1 MKTTK
6 KIFAAFIAV
15 MMIALMIPI
24 SASAATTYSASLTG
38 KAGYT
43 VSVYKVASLDVV
55 SGQYT
60 SSITAIQKELN
71 KVEGADNKNVLTAC
85 DAAAVSAPVTTK
97 TFSKSDVTLDFSTTE
112 PGVYYFKWTGTPAG
126 VDSKIIS
133 NSVISLPYYKEGKE
147 GKDSNWVN
155 SYTGTISAKV
165 DDSTPT
171 ISKKI
176 ENSDIDNSNTTAAI
190 GSDVTFTLTAD
201 TVGSSTEKAKMYKLT
216 DTMSAGLTYKEVKEV
231 KVDSSVVSTGDY
243 KVTQSG
249 QTVDIEFTSAYLNND
264 TSAFYK
270 AAKVY
275 VTYVATVNTD
285 ALISTANVLNA
296 NTNHVDLHYTNNMNV
311 TSDITGN
318 TVNVYTFTL
327 KVVKVDGNNTT
338 KTLPNATFKLTSK
351 NDAEF
356 VKTLTTGTDGS
367 ATFTGLKAGTYYV
380 EETVAPEG
388 YNINSKKFE
397 ITISTRGN
405 VTGDNVTGDNVT
417 TDIPATDNVTDYK
430 LVVSDFPLSVPQTG
444 GAGTVMFTVGG
455 IALIACAGVLFF
467 VVMRKKKTSK

>member
-15 MMIALMIPI
+15 MMIALMIPF

-60 SSITAIQKELN
+60 SSITAIQDELN
-71 KVEGADNKNVLTAC
+71 KVEGADNKNVLKAC
-85 DAAAVSAPVTTK
+85 DAAAVSTPVTTK
-97 TFSKSDVTLDFSTTE
+97 TFSASDVTLDFSTTE

-133 NSVISLPYYKEGKE
+133 NSVISLPYYKDG
-147 GKDSNWVN
+147 NWVN

-165 DDSTPT
+165 EDSTPT
-171 ISKKI
+171 VSKKI
-176 ENSDIDNSNTTAAI
+176 ENSDIDNSNITAAI

-231 KVDSSVVSTGDY
+231 KVGTTVVSTDDY
-243 KVTQSG
+243 KVTQTG
-249 QTVDIEFTSAYLNND
+249 QTVDIEFTSSYLSNGD
-264 TSAFYK
+264 SAFYK
-270 AAKVY
+270 ADKVY
-275 VTYVATVNTD
+275 VTYVATVNTA
-285 ALISTANVLNA
+285 ALISIAGELKP

-311 TSDITGN
+311 DSDITGN
-318 TVNVYTFTL
+318 TVNVYTLTL
-327 KVVKVDGNNTT
+327 NVGKVDGNT
-338 KTLPNATFKLTSK
+338 KAPLAGATFKLTS
-351 NDAEF
+351 DTDTTGT
-356 VKTLTTGTDGS
+356 TLTTGEDGS
-367 ATFTGLKAGTYYV
+367 VTFTGLKAGTYYV

-397 ITISTRGN
+397 ITISTQGI
-405 VTGDNVTGDNVT
+405 VTGDNVKDN
-417 TDIPATDNVTDYK
+417 K
-430 LVVSDFPLSVPQTG
+430 LIVSDFPLSVPQTG

>member
-15 MMIALMIPI
+15 MMIALMIPF

-43 VSVYKVASLDVV
+43 VSVYKVADLDTTT
-55 SGQYT
+55 GKYT
-60 SSITAIQKELN
+60 SSITAIQDELN
-71 KVEGADNKNVLTAC
+71 KVEGADNKNVLKAC
-85 DAAAVSAPVTTK
+85 DAAAVSTPVTTK
-97 TFSKSDVTLDFSTTE
+97 TFSASDVTLDFSTTE

-133 NSVISLPYYKEGKE
+133 NSVISLPYYKDG
-147 GKDSNWVN
+147 NWVN

-165 DDSTPT
+165 EDSTPT
-171 ISKKI
+171 VSKKI
-176 ENSDIDNSNTTAAI
+176 ENSDIDDSNTTAAI

-201 TVGSSTEKAKMYKLT
+201 TVGTSTEKAKKYKLT
-216 DTMSAGLTYKEVKEV
+216 DTMSEGLTYKEVKEV
-231 KVDSSVVSTGDY
+231 KVGTTVVSTDDY
-243 KVTQSG
+243 KVTQTG

-264 TSAFYK
+264 TSAFYT
-270 AAKVY
+270 ADKVY
-275 VTYVATVNTD
+275 VTYVATVNTS
-285 ALISTANVLNA
+285 ALISIAGELKP
-296 NTNHVDLHYTNNMNV
+296 NTNHVDLHYTNNMDV
-311 TSDITGN
+311 DSDITGN
-318 TVNVYTFTL
+318 TVNVYTLTL
-327 KVVKVDGNNTT
+327 NVGKVDGNNTT

-356 VKTLTTGTDGS
+356 VKALTTGEDGTV
-367 ATFTGLKAGTYYV
+367 TFTGLKAGTYYV

-397 ITISTRGN
+397 ITISTQGI
-405 VTGDNVTGDNVT
+405 VTGDNVKDN
-417 TDIPATDNVTDYK
+417 K
-430 LVVSDFPLSVPQTG
+430 LVVTDFPLSVPQTG

>member
-15 MMIALMIPI
+15 MMIALMIPF

-60 SSITAIQKELN
+60 SSITAIQDELN
-71 KVEGADNKNVLTAC
+71 KVEGADNKNVLKAC
-85 DAAAVSAPVTTK
+85 DAAAVSTPVTTK
-97 TFSKSDVTLDFSTTE
+97 TFSASDVTLDFSTTE

-133 NSVISLPYYKEGKE
+133 NSVISLPYYKDG
-147 GKDSNWVN
+147 NWVN

-165 DDSTPT
+165 EDSTPT
-171 ISKKI
+171 VSKKI
-176 ENSDIDNSNTTAAI
+176 ENSDIDYSNTTAAI

-201 TVGSSTEKAKMYKLT
+201 KVGSSTEKAKMYKLT

-231 KVDSSVVSTGDY
+231 KVGTTVVSTDDY
-243 KVTQSG
+243 KVTQNG
-249 QTVDIEFTSAYLNND
+249 QTVDIEFTSSYLSNGD
-264 TSAFYK
+264 SAFYK
-270 AAKVY
+270 ADKVY
-275 VTYVATVNTD
+275 VTYVATVNTA
-285 ALISTANVLNA
+285 ALISAGELKP

-327 KVVKVDGNNTT
+327 NVGKVDGNT
-338 KTLPNATFKLTSK
+338 KAPLAGATFKLTS
-351 NDAEF
+351 DTDTTGT
-356 VKTLTTGTDGS
+356 TLTTGEDGS
-367 ATFTGLKAGTYYV
+367 VTFTGLKAGTYYV

-397 ITISTRGN
+397 ITISTQGI
-405 VTGDNVTGDNVT
+405 VTGDNVKDN
-417 TDIPATDNVTDYK
+417 K

>member
-15 MMIALMIPI
+15 MMIALMIPF

-43 VSVYKVASLDVV
+43 VSVYKVASLDVA

-60 SSITAIQKELN
+60 SSITAIQDELN
-71 KVEGADNKNVLTAC
+71 KVEGADNKNVLKAC
-85 DAAAVSAPVTTK
+85 DEAAVSTPVTTK
-97 TFSKSDVTLDFSTTE
+97 TFSASDVTLDYSTTE

-133 NSVISLPYYKEGKE
+133 NSVISLPYYKEG
-147 GKDSNWVN
+147 NWVN

-165 DDSTPT
+165 EDSTPT
-171 ISKKI
+171 VSKKI
-176 ENSDIDNSNTTAAI
+176 ENSDIDYSNTTAAI

-231 KVDSSVVSTGDY
+231 KVDASVVSTDDY
-243 KVTQSG
+243 KVTQTG

-264 TSAFYK
+264 TSAFYT
-270 AAKVY
+270 ADKVS
-275 VTYVATVNTD
+275 VTYVATVNTS
-285 ALISTANVLNA
+285 ALISIAGELKP
-296 NTNHVDLHYTNNMNV
+296 NTNHVDLHYTNNMDV
-311 TSDITGN
+311 DSDITGN

-327 KVVKVDGNNTT
+327 NVGKVDGNT
-338 KTLPNATFKLTSK
+338 KAPLAGATFKLTS
-351 NDAEF
+351 DTDTTGT
-356 VKTLTTGTDGS
+356 TLTTGEDGS
-367 ATFTGLKAGTYYV
+367 VTFTGLKAGKYYV

-397 ITISTRGN
+397 ITISTQGI
-405 VTGDNVTGDNVT
+405 VTGDNVTDN
-417 TDIPATDNVTDYK
+417 K

-444 GAGTVMFTVGG
+444 GAGTVMFTIGG

>member
-15 MMIALMIPI
+15 MMIALMIPF

-60 SSITAIQKELN
+60 SSITAIQDELN
-71 KVEGADNKNVLTAC
+71 KVEGADNKNVLKAC
-85 DAAAVSAPVTTK
+85 DEAAVSTPVTTK
-97 TFSKSDVTLDFSTTE
+97 TFSASDVTLDYSTTE

-176 ENSDIDNSNTTAAI
+176 ENSDIDDSNTTAAI

-201 TVGSSTEKAKMYKLT
+201 KVGSSTEKAKMYKLT

-231 KVDSSVVSTGDY
+231 KVGTTVVSTDDY
-243 KVTQSG
+243 KVTQTG
-249 QTVDIEFTSAYLNND
+249 QTVDIEFTSSYLSNGD
-264 TSAFYK
+264 SAFYK
-270 AAKVY
+270 ADKVY
-275 VTYVATVNTD
+275 VTYVATVNTA
-285 ALISTANVLNA
+285 ALISIAGELKP
-296 NTNHVDLHYTNNMNV
+296 NTNHVDLHYTNNMDV

-327 KVVKVDGNNTT
+327 NVGKVDGNT
-338 KTLPNATFKLTSK
+338 KAPLPGATFKLTS
-351 NDAEF
+351 DTDTTGT
-356 VKTLTTGTDGS
+356 TLTTGEDGS
-367 ATFTGLKAGTYYV
+367 VTFTGLKAGTYYV
-380 EETVAPEG
+380 EETVAPAG

-397 ITISTRGN
+397 ITISTQGI
-405 VTGDNVTGDNVT
+405 VTGDNVKDN
-417 TDIPATDNVTDYK
+417 K
-430 LVVSDFPLSVPQTG
+430 LVVTDFPLSVPQTG

>member
-15 MMIALMIPI
+15 MMIALMIPF

-43 VSVYKVASLDVV
+43 VSVYKVASLDVK

-60 SSITAIQKELN
+60 SSISAIQNELN
-71 KVEGADNKNVLTAC
+71 KVEGADNKNVLAAC
-85 DAAAVSAPVTTK
+85 DAAAVSTPVTTK
-97 TFSKSDVTLDFSTTE
+97 TFSESDVTLDYSTTE

-133 NSVISLPYYKEGKE
+133 NSVISLPYYKDG
-147 GKDSNWVN
+147 NWVN

-165 DDSTPT
+165 EDSTPT
-171 ISKKI
+171 VSKKI
-176 ENSDIDNSNTTAAI
+176 ENSDIDDSNTTAAI

-216 DTMSAGLTYKEVKEV
+216 DTMSAGLTYKEVKGV
-231 KVDSSVVSTGDY
+231 KVGTTVVSTDDY
-243 KVTQSG
+243 KVTQTG
-249 QTVDIEFTSAYLNND
+249 QTVDIEFTSSYLNND
-264 TSAFYK
+264 TSAFYT
-270 AAKVY
+270 ADKVS
-275 VTYVATVNTD
+275 VTYVATVNTA
-285 ALISTANVLNA
+285 ALISIAGELKP
-296 NTNHVDLHYTNNMNV
+296 NTNHVDLHYTNNMDV
-311 TSDITGN
+311 DSDITGN
-318 TVNVYTFTL
+318 TVNVYTLTL
-327 KVVKVDGNNTT
+327 NVGKVDGNNTT
-338 KTLPNATFKLTSK
+338 KTLPNATFKLTS
-351 NDAEF
+351 DTDTTGT
-356 VKTLTTGTDGS
+356 TLTTGEDGS
-367 ATFTGLKAGTYYV
+367 VTFTGLKAGTYYV

-397 ITISTRGN
+397 ITISTQGI
-405 VTGDNVTGDNVT
+405 VTGDNVTDN
-417 TDIPATDNVTDYK
+417 K
-430 LVVSDFPLSVPQTG
+430 LVVTDFPLSVPQTG

>member
-15 MMIALMIPI
+15 MMIALMIPF

-71 KVEGADNKNVLTAC
+71 KVEGADNKNVLKAC

-97 TFSKSDVTLDFSTTE
+97 TFSASDVTLDFSTTE

-147 GKDSNWVN
+147 SKDSNWVN

-171 ISKKI
+171 VNKKI
-176 ENSDIDNSNTTAAI
+176 ENSDIDDSNTTAAI

-201 TVGSSTEKAKMYKLT
+201 KVGSSTEKAKMYKLT

-231 KVDSSVVSTGDY
+231 KVGTTVVSAADY
-243 KVTQSG
+243 TVTQNG
-249 QTVDIEFTSAYLNND
+249 QTVDIEFASSYLSNGD
-264 TSAFYK
+264 SAFYK
-270 AAKVY
+270 ADKVY
-275 VTYVATVNTD
+275 VTYVATVNTA
-285 ALISTANVLNA
+285 ALISIAGELKP

-311 TSDITGN
+311 TSNITGN

-327 KVVKVDGNNTT
+327 NVGKVDGNT
-338 KTLPNATFKLTSK
+338 KAPLAGATFKLTS
-351 NDAEF
+351 DTDTTGT
-356 VKTLTTGTDGS
+356 TLTTGEDGS
-367 ATFTGLKAGTYYV
+367 VTFTGLKAGTYYV
-380 EETVAPEG
+380 EETVAPQG

-397 ITISTRGN
+397 ITISTQGI
-405 VTGDNVTGDNVT
+405 VTGDNVKDN
-417 TDIPATDNVTDYK
+417 K

>member
-15 MMIALMIPI
+15 MMIALMIPF
-24 SASAATTYSASLTG
+24 SASAASEYSANLTG

-43 VSVYKVASLDVV
+43 VSVYKVADLDTTT
-55 SGQYT
+55 GKYT
-60 SSITAIQKELN
+60 SSITAIQDELN
-71 KVEGADNKNVLTAC
+71 KVEGADNKNVLKAC
-85 DAAAVSAPVTTK
+85 DAAAVSTPVTTK
-97 TFSKSDVTLDFSTTE
+97 TFSASDVTLDFSTTE

-133 NSVISLPYYKEGKE
+133 NSVISLPYYKDG
-147 GKDSNWVN
+147 NWVN

-165 DDSTPT
+165 EDSTPT
-171 ISKKI
+171 VSKKI
-176 ENSDIDNSNTTAAI
+176 ENYDIDDSNTTAAI

-201 TVGSSTEKAKMYKLT
+201 TVGSSTEKAKKYKLT

-231 KVDSSVVSTGDY
+231 KVGTTVVSAADY
-243 KVTQSG
+243 TVTQNG
-249 QTVDIEFTSAYLNND
+249 QTVDIEFASSYLSNGD
-264 TSAFYK
+264 SAFYK
-270 AAKVY
+270 ADKVY
-275 VTYVATVNTD
+275 VTYVATVNTA
-285 ALISTANVLNA
+285 ALISIAGELKP
-296 NTNHVDLHYTNNMNV
+296 NTNHVDLHYTNNMDV
-311 TSDITGN
+311 DSDITGN

-327 KVVKVDGNNTT
+327 NVGKVDGNT
-338 KTLPNATFKLTSK
+338 KAPLPGATFKLTSK

-367 ATFTGLKAGTYYV
+367 VTFTGLKAGTYYV

-397 ITISTRGN
+397 ITISTQGI
-405 VTGDNVTGDNVT
+405 VTGDNVKDN
-417 TDIPATDNVTDYK
+417 K
-430 LVVSDFPLSVPQTG
+430 LVVTDFPLSVPQTG

>member
-15 MMIALMIPI
+15 MMIALMIPF

-43 VSVYKVASLDVV
+43 VSVYKVASLDVE

-60 SSITAIQKELN
+60 SSITAIQDELN
-71 KVEGADNKNVLTAC
+71 KVEGADNKNVLKAC
-85 DAAAVSAPVTTK
+85 DAAAVSTPVTTK
-97 TFSKSDVTLDFSTTE
+97 TFSASDVTLDFSTTE

-133 NSVISLPYYKEGKE
+133 NSVISLPYYNDG
-147 GKDSNWVN
+147 NWVN
-155 SYTGTISAKV
+155 SYTGTINAKV

-171 ISKKI
+171 VSKKI
-176 ENSDIDNSNTTAAI
+176 ENSDIDDSNTTAAI

-231 KVDSSVVSTGDY
+231 KVDASVVSTDDY
-243 KVTQSG
+243 KVTQNG

-296 NTNHVDLHYTNNMNV
+296 NTNHVDLHYTNNMDV
-311 TSDITGN
+311 DSDITGN
-318 TVNVYTFTL
+318 TVNFYTFTL

-367 ATFTGLKAGTYYV
+367 VTFTGLKAGTYYV

>member
-15 MMIALMIPI
+15 MMIALMIPF

-55 SGQYT
+55 SGQYR
-60 SSITAIQKELN
+60 SSITAIQDELN
-71 KVEGADNKNVLTAC
+71 KVEGADNKNVLAAC
-85 DAAAVSAPVTTK
+85 DAAAVSTPVTTK
-97 TFSKSDVTLDFSTTE
+97 TFSASDVTLDFSTTE

-126 VDSKIIS
+126 VDSNIIS
-133 NSVISLPYYKEGKE
+133 NSVISLPYYKDG
-147 GKDSNWVN
+147 NWVN

-165 DDSTPT
+165 EDSTPT

-176 ENSDIDNSNTTAAI
+176 ENSDIDDSNTTAAI

-201 TVGSSTEKAKMYKLT
+201 TVGSSTEKAKKYKLT

-231 KVDSSVVSTGDY
+231 KVGTTVVSAADY
-243 KVTQSG
+243 TVTQNG
-249 QTVDIEFTSAYLNND
+249 QTVDIEFASSYLSNGD
-264 TSAFYK
+264 SAFYK
-270 AAKVY
+270 ADKVY
-275 VTYVATVNTD
+275 VTYVATVNTA
-285 ALISTANVLNA
+285 ALISIAGELKP
-296 NTNHVDLHYTNNMNV
+296 NTNHVDLHYTNNMDV
-311 TSDITGN
+311 DSDITGN

-327 KVVKVDGNNTT
+327 NVGKVDGNT
-338 KTLPNATFKLTSK
+338 KAPLSGATFKLTSK
-351 NDAEF
+351 NDAGF
-356 VKTLTTGTDGS
+356 VKALTTGEDGS
-367 ATFTGLKAGTYYV
+367 VTFTGLKAGTYYV
-380 EETVAPEG
+380 EETVAPAG

-397 ITISTRGN
+397 ITISTQGI
-405 VTGDNVTGDNVT
+405 VTGDNVTDN
-417 TDIPATDNVTDYK
+417 K
-430 LVVSDFPLSVPQTG
+430 LVVTDFPLSVPQTG

>member
-15 MMIALMIPI
+15 MMIALMIPF

-43 VSVYKVASLDVV
+43 VSVYKVARLDVV

-60 SSITAIQKELN
+60 SSITAIQDELN
-71 KVEGADNKNVLTAC
+71 KVEGADNKNVLKAC
-85 DAAAVSAPVTTK
+85 DAAAVSTPVTTK
-97 TFSKSDVTLDFSTTE
+97 TFSASDVTLDFSTTE

-165 DDSTPT
+165 EDSTPT
-171 ISKKI
+171 VSKKI
-176 ENSDIDNSNTTAAI
+176 ENSDIDDSNTTAAI

-201 TVGSSTEKAKMYKLT
+201 KVGSSTEKAKMYKLT

-231 KVDSSVVSTGDY
+231 KVGTTVVSTDDY
-243 KVTQSG
+243 KVTQTG
-249 QTVDIEFTSAYLNND
+249 QTVDIEFTSSYLSNGD
-264 TSAFYK
+264 SAFYK
-270 AAKVY
+270 ADKVY
-275 VTYVATVNTD
+275 VTYVATVNTA
-285 ALISTANVLNA
+285 ALISIAGELKP
-296 NTNHVDLHYTNNMNV
+296 NTNHVDLHYTNNMDV
-311 TSDITGN
+311 DSDITGN
-318 TVNVYTFTL
+318 TVNVYTLTL
-327 KVVKVDGNNTT
+327 NVGKVDGNNTT
-338 KTLPNATFKLTSK
+338 KTLPNATFKLTS
-351 NDAEF
+351 DTDTTGT
-356 VKTLTTGTDGS
+356 TLTTGEDGS
-367 ATFTGLKAGTYYV
+367 VTFTGLKAGTYYV

-397 ITISTRGN
+397 ITISTQGN
-405 VTGDNVTGDNVT
+405 VTGDNVKDN
-417 TDIPATDNVTDYK
+417 K

-444 GAGTVMFTVGG
+444 GAGTVMFTIGG

>member
-15 MMIALMIPI
+15 MMIALMIPF
-24 SASAATTYSASLTG
+24 SASAASEYSANLTG

-43 VSVYKVASLDVV
+43 VSVYKVADLDTTT
-55 SGQYT
+55 GKYT
-60 SSITAIQKELN
+60 SSITAIQDELN
-71 KVEGADNKNVLTAC
+71 KVEGADNKNVLKAC
-85 DAAAVSAPVTTK
+85 DAAAVSTPVTTK
-97 TFSKSDVTLDFSTTE
+97 TFSASDVTLDFSTTE

-171 ISKKI
+171 VSKKI
-176 ENSDIDNSNTTAAI
+176 ENSDIDYSNTTAAI

-201 TVGSSTEKAKMYKLT
+201 KVGSSTEKAKMYKLT

-231 KVDSSVVSTGDY
+231 KVGTTVVSAADY
-243 KVTQSG
+243 KVTQNG
-249 QTVDIEFTSAYLNND
+249 QTVDIEFASSYLSNGD
-264 TSAFYK
+264 SAFYK
-270 AAKVY
+270 ADKVY
-275 VTYVATVNTD
+275 VTYVATVNTA
-285 ALISTANVLNA
+285 ALISTANELNA

-327 KVVKVDGNNTT
+327 NVGKVDGNT
-338 KTLPNATFKLTSK
+338 KAPLAGATFKLTS
-351 NDAEF
+351 DTDTTGT
-356 VKTLTTGTDGS
+356 TLTTGEDGS
-367 ATFTGLKAGTYYV
+367 VTFTGLKAGKYYV

-397 ITISTRGN
+397 ITISTQGI

-417 TDIPATDNVTDYK
+417 TDIPATDNVKDNK
-430 LVVSDFPLSVPQTG
+430 LVVTDFPLSVPQTG

>member
-15 MMIALMIPI
+15 MMIALMIPF

-60 SSITAIQKELN
+60 SSITAIQDELN
-71 KVEGADNKNVLTAC
+71 KVEGADNKNVLKAC
-85 DAAAVSAPVTTK
+85 DAAAVSTPVTTK
-97 TFSKSDVTLDFSTTE
+97 TFSASDVKLDFSTTE

-126 VDSKIIS
+126 VDSNIIS

-176 ENSDIDNSNTTAAI
+176 ENSDIDDSNTTAAI

-201 TVGSSTEKAKMYKLT
+201 KVGSSTEKAKMYKLT

-231 KVDSSVVSTGDY
+231 KVGTTVVSAADY
-243 KVTQSG
+243 KVTQTG
-249 QTVDIEFTSAYLNND
+249 QTVDIEFTSAYLSNGD
-264 TSAFYK
+264 SAFYK
-270 AAKVY
+270 ADKVY
-275 VTYVATVNTD
+275 VTYVATVNTA
-285 ALISTANVLNA
+285 ALISIAGELKP

-311 TSDITGN
+311 TSNITGN

-327 KVVKVDGNNTT
+327 NVGKVDGNT
-338 KTLPNATFKLTSK
+338 KAPLAGATFKLTS
-351 NDAEF
+351 DTDTTGT
-356 VKTLTTGTDGS
+356 TLTTGEDGS
-367 ATFTGLKAGTYYV
+367 VTFTGLKAGTYYV
-380 EETVAPEG
+380 EETVAPQG

-397 ITISTRGN
+397 ITISTQGI
-405 VTGDNVTGDNVT
+405 VTGDNVKDN
-417 TDIPATDNVTDYK
+417 K
-430 LVVSDFPLSVPQTG
+430 LVVTDFPLSVPQTG

>member
-15 MMIALMIPI
+15 MMIALMIPF

-43 VSVYKVASLDVV
+43 VSVYKVARLDVV

-60 SSITAIQKELN
+60 SSITAIQDELN
-71 KVEGADNKNVLTAC
+71 KVEGADNKNVLKAC
-85 DAAAVSAPVTTK
+85 DAAAVSTPVTTK
-97 TFSKSDVTLDFSTTE
+97 TFSASDVTLDFSTTE

-133 NSVISLPYYKEGKE
+133 NTVISLPYYKEGKEGKE

-155 SYTGTISAKV
+155 SYTETISAKV
-165 DDSTPT
+165 EDSTPT
-171 ISKKI
+171 VSKKI
-176 ENSDIDNSNTTAAI
+176 ENSDIDYSNTTAAI

-201 TVGSSTEKAKMYKLT
+201 KVGSSTEKAKMYKLT

-231 KVDSSVVSTGDY
+231 KVGTTVVSAADY
-243 KVTQSG
+243 TVTQNG
-249 QTVDIEFTSAYLNND
+249 QTVDIEFTSSYLSNGD
-264 TSAFYK
+264 SAFYK
-270 AAKVY
+270 ADKVY
-275 VTYVATVNTD
+275 VTYVATVNTA
-285 ALISTANVLNA
+285 ALISIAGELKP

-311 TSDITGN
+311 DSDITGN

-327 KVVKVDGNNTT
+327 NVGKVDGNT
-338 KTLPNATFKLTSK
+338 KAPLAGATFKLTS
-351 NDAEF
+351 DTDTTGT
-356 VKTLTTGTDGS
+356 TLTTGEDGS
-367 ATFTGLKAGTYYV
+367 VTFTGLKAGSYYV

-397 ITISTRGN
+397 ITISTQGN
-405 VTGDNVTGDNVT
+405 VTGDNVKDN
-417 TDIPATDNVTDYK
+417 K

-444 GAGTVMFTVGG
+444 GAGTVMFTIGG

>member
-15 MMIALMIPI
+15 MMIALMIPF

-43 VSVYKVASLDVV
+43 VSVYKVARLDVV

-60 SSITAIQKELN
+60 SSITAIQDELN
-71 KVEGADNKNVLTAC
+71 KVEGADNKNVLKAC
-85 DAAAVSAPVTTK
+85 DAAAVSTPVTTK
-97 TFSKSDVTLDFSTTE
+97 TFSASDVTLDFSTTE

-165 DDSTPT
+165 EDSTPT
-171 ISKKI
+171 VSKKI
-176 ENSDIDNSNTTAAI
+176 ENSDIDDSNTTAAI

-231 KVDSSVVSTGDY
+231 KVGTTVVSTDDY
-243 KVTQSG
+243 KVTQTG
-249 QTVDIEFTSAYLNND
+249 QTVDIEFASSYLSNSD
-264 TSAFYK
+264 SAFYT
-270 AAKVY
+270 ADKVS
-275 VTYVATVNTD
+275 VTYVATVNTA
-285 ALISTANVLNA
+285 ALISIAGELKP
-296 NTNHVDLHYTNNMNV
+296 NTNHVDLHYTNNMDV
-311 TSDITGN
+311 DSDITGN
-318 TVNVYTFTL
+318 TVNVYTLTL
-327 KVVKVDGNNTT
+327 NVGKVDGNNTT
-338 KTLPNATFKLTSK
+338 KTLPNATFKLTS
-351 NDAEF
+351 DTDTTGT
-356 VKTLTTGTDGS
+356 TLTTGEDGS
-367 ATFTGLKAGTYYV
+367 VTFTGLKAGKYYV

-397 ITISTRGN
+397 ITISTQGI
-405 VTGDNVTGDNVT
+405 VTGDNVTDN
-417 TDIPATDNVTDYK
+417 K
-430 LVVSDFPLSVPQTG
+430 LVVTDFPLSVPQTG
-444 GAGTVMFTVGG
+444 GAGTVMFTIGG

>member
-15 MMIALMIPI
+15 MMIALMIPF

-60 SSITAIQKELN
+60 SSITAIQDELN
-71 KVEGADNKNVLTAC
+71 KVEGADNKNVLKAC
-85 DAAAVSAPVTTK
+85 DAAAVSTPVTTK
-97 TFSKSDVTLDFSTTE
+97 TFSASDVTLDFSTTE

-133 NSVISLPYYKEGKE
+133 NSVISLPYYKEG
-147 GKDSNWVN
+147 NWVN

-165 DDSTPT
+165 EDSTPT
-171 ISKKI
+171 VSKKI
-176 ENSDIDNSNTTAAI
+176 ENSDIDDSNTTAAI

-201 TVGSSTEKAKMYKLT
+201 TVGTSTEKAKKYKLT
-216 DTMSAGLTYKEVKEV
+216 DTMSEGLTYKEVKEV
-231 KVDSSVVSTGDY
+231 KVGTTVVSAADY
-243 KVTQSG
+243 KVTQTG
-249 QTVDIEFTSAYLNND
+249 QTVDIEFTSSYLSNGD
-264 TSAFYK
+264 SAFYK
-270 AAKVY
+270 ADKVY
-275 VTYVATVNTD
+275 VTYVATVNTA
-285 ALISTANVLNA
+285 ALISIAGELKP

-311 TSDITGN
+311 DSDITGN

-327 KVVKVDGNNTT
+327 NVGKVDGNNTT

-367 ATFTGLKAGTYYV
+367 VTFTGLKAGTYYV

-397 ITISTRGN
+397 ITISTQGI
-405 VTGDNVTGDNVT
+405 VTGDNVKDN
-417 TDIPATDNVTDYK
+417 K
-430 LVVSDFPLSVPQTG
+430 LVVTDFPLSVPQTG

>member
-15 MMIALMIPI
+15 MMIALMIPF
-24 SASAATTYSASLTG
+24 SASATTTYSASLTG

-60 SSITAIQKELN
+60 SSITAIQDELN
-71 KVEGADNKNVLTAC
+71 KVEGADNKNVLKAC
-85 DAAAVSAPVTTK
+85 DAAAVSTPVTTK
-97 TFSKSDVTLDFSTTE
+97 TFSASDVTLDFSTTE

-133 NSVISLPYYKEGKE
+133 NSVISLPYYKDG
-147 GKDSNWVN
+147 NWVN

-165 DDSTPT
+165 EDSTPT
-171 ISKKI
+171 VSKKI
-176 ENSDIDNSNTTAAI
+176 ENYDIDDSNTTAAI

-201 TVGSSTEKAKMYKLT
+201 TVGSSTEKAKKYKLT

-231 KVDSSVVSTGDY
+231 KVGTTVVSAADY
-243 KVTQSG
+243 TVTQNG
-249 QTVDIEFTSAYLNND
+249 QTVDIEFASSYLSNGD
-264 TSAFYK
+264 SAFYK
-270 AAKVY
+270 ADKVY
-275 VTYVATVNTD
+275 VTYVATVNTS
-285 ALISTANVLNA
+285 ALISIAGELKP
-296 NTNHVDLHYTNNMNV
+296 NTNHVDLHYTNNMDV
-311 TSDITGN
+311 DSDITGN

-327 KVVKVDGNNTT
+327 NVGKVDGNT
-338 KTLPNATFKLTSK
+338 KAPLPNATFKLTSK

-367 ATFTGLKAGTYYV
+367 VTFTGLKAGTYYV
-380 EETVAPEG
+380 EETVAPAG

-397 ITISTRGN
+397 ITISTQGI
-405 VTGDNVTGDNVT
+405 VTGDNVKDN
-417 TDIPATDNVTDYK
+417 K

-444 GAGTVMFTVGG
+444 GAGTVMFTIGG
-455 IALIACAGVLFF
+455 IALIACAGILFF

>member
-15 MMIALMIPI
+15 MMIALMIPF

-43 VSVYKVASLDVV
+43 VSVYKVARLDVV

-60 SSITAIQKELN
+60 SSITAIQDELN
-71 KVEGADNKNVLTAC
+71 KVEGADNKNVLKAC
-85 DAAAVSAPVTTK
+85 DAAAVSTPVTTK
-97 TFSKSDVTLDFSTTE
+97 TFSASDVTLDFSTTE

-165 DDSTPT
+165 EDSTPT
-171 ISKKI
+171 VSKKI
-176 ENSDIDNSNTTAAI
+176 ENSDIDDSNTTAAI

-201 TVGSSTEKAKMYKLT
+201 KVGSSTEKAKMYKLT

-231 KVDSSVVSTGDY
+231 KVGTTVVSAADY
-243 KVTQSG
+243 TVTQNG
-249 QTVDIEFTSAYLNND
+249 QTVDIEFASSYLSNGD
-264 TSAFYK
+264 SAFYK
-270 AAKVY
+270 ADKVY
-275 VTYVATVNTD
+275 VTYVATVNTA
-285 ALISTANVLNA
+285 ALISIAGELKP

-311 TSDITGN
+311 DSDITGN
-318 TVNVYTFTL
+318 TVNVYTFKL
-327 KVVKVDGNNTT
+327 NVGKVDGNNTT
-338 KTLPNATFKLTSK
+338 KTLPNATFKLTS
-351 NDAEF
+351 DTDTTGT
-356 VKTLTTGTDGS
+356 TLTTGEDGS
-367 ATFTGLKAGTYYV
+367 VTFTGLKAGTYYV

-397 ITISTRGN
+397 ITISTQGI
-405 VTGDNVTGDNVT
+405 VTGDNVTDN
-417 TDIPATDNVTDYK
+417 K

-444 GAGTVMFTVGG
+444 GAGTVMFTIGG

>member
-15 MMIALMIPI
+15 MMIALMIPF

-43 VSVYKVASLDVV
+43 VSVYKVARLDVV

-60 SSITAIQKELN
+60 SSITAIQDELN
-71 KVEGADNKNVLTAC
+71 KVEGADNKNVLKAC
-85 DAAAVSAPVTTK
+85 DAAAVSTPVTTK
-97 TFSKSDVTLDFSTTE
+97 TFSASDVTLDFSTTE

-165 DDSTPT
+165 EDSTPT
-171 ISKKI
+171 VSKKI
-176 ENSDIDNSNTTAAI
+176 ENSDIDDSNTTAAI

-201 TVGSSTEKAKMYKLT
+201 KVGSSTEKAKMYKLT

-231 KVDSSVVSTGDY
+231 KVGTTVVSTDDY
-243 KVTQSG
+243 KVTQTG
-249 QTVDIEFTSAYLNND
+249 QTVDIEFTSSYLSNGD
-264 TSAFYK
+264 SAFYK
-270 AAKVY
+270 ADKVY
-275 VTYVATVNTD
+275 VTYVATVNEN
-285 ALISTANVLNA
+285 ALISIAGELKP

-311 TSDITGN
+311 DSDITGN
-318 TVNVYTFTL
+318 TVNVYTLTL
-327 KVVKVDGNNTT
+327 NVGKVDGNNTT
-338 KTLPNATFKLTSK
+338 KTLPNATFKLTS
-351 NDAEF
+351 DTDTTGT
-356 VKTLTTGTDGS
+356 TLTTGEDGS
-367 ATFTGLKAGTYYV
+367 VTFTGLKAGTYYV

-397 ITISTRGN
+397 ITISTQGI
-405 VTGDNVTGDNVT
+405 VTGDNVTDN
-417 TDIPATDNVTDYK
+417 K

>member
-15 MMIALMIPI
+15 MMIALMIPF

-60 SSITAIQKELN
+60 SSIADIQKELN
-71 KVEGADNKNVLTAC
+71 KVEGADNKNVLKAC

-97 TFSKSDVTLDFSTTE
+97 TFSASDVTLDFSTTE

-155 SYTGTISAKV
+155 SYTDTISGKV
-165 DDSTPT
+165 KDSTPT
-171 ISKKI
+171 VSKKI
-176 ENSDIDNSNTTAAI
+176 ENSDIDYSNTTAAI

-201 TVGSSTEKAKMYKLT
+201 KVGSSTEKAKMYKLT

-231 KVDSSVVSTGDY
+231 KVGTTVVSAADY
-243 KVTQSG
+243 KVTQNG
-249 QTVDIEFTSAYLNND
+249 QTVDIEFASSYLSNGD
-264 TSAFYK
+264 SAFYK
-270 AAKVY
+270 ADKVY
-275 VTYVATVNTD
+275 VTYVATVNTA
-285 ALISTANVLNA
+285 ALISIAGELKP
-296 NTNHVDLHYTNNMNV
+296 NTNHVDLHYTNNMDV
-311 TSDITGN
+311 DSDITGN

-327 KVVKVDGNNTT
+327 NVGKVDGNT
-338 KTLPNATFKLTSK
+338 KAPLPNATFKLTSK
-351 NDAEF
+351 TDAEF

-367 ATFTGLKAGTYYV
+367 VTFTGLKAGTYYV

-397 ITISTRGN
+397 ITISTQGI
-405 VTGDNVTGDNVT
+405 VTGDNVKDN
-417 TDIPATDNVTDYK
+417 K
-430 LVVSDFPLSVPQTG
+430 LVVTDFPLSVPQTG

>member
-15 MMIALMIPI
+15 MMIALMIPF
-24 SASAATTYSASLTG
+24 SASAASEYYSANLTG

-43 VSVYKVASLDVV
+43 VSVYKVADLDTTT
-55 SGQYT
+55 GKYT
-60 SSITAIQKELN
+60 SSITAIQDELN
-71 KVEGADNKNVLTAC
+71 KVEGADNKNVLKAC

-97 TFSKSDVTLDFSTTE
+97 TFSASDVTLDFSTTE

-126 VDSKIIS
+126 VDSNIIS

-176 ENSDIDNSNTTAAI
+176 ENSDIDDSNTTAAI

-201 TVGSSTEKAKMYKLT
+201 KVGSSTEKAKMYKLT

-231 KVDSSVVSTGDY
+231 KVGTTVVSAADY
-243 KVTQSG
+243 KVTQTG
-249 QTVDIEFTSAYLNND
+249 QTVDIEFASSYLSNGD
-264 TSAFYK
+264 SAFYK
-270 AAKVY
+270 ADKVY
-275 VTYVATVNTD
+275 VTYVATVNTA
-285 ALISTANVLNA
+285 ALISIAGELKP

-327 KVVKVDGNNTT
+327 NVGKVDGNT
-338 KTLPNATFKLTSK
+338 KAPLPNATFKLTSK
-351 NDAEF
+351 NDAGF
-356 VKTLTTGTDGS
+356 VKALTTGEDGTV
-367 ATFTGLKAGTYYV
+367 TFTGLKAGTYYV
-380 EETVAPEG
+380 EETVAPAG

-397 ITISTRGN
+397 ITISTQGI
-405 VTGDNVTGDNVT
+405 VTGDNVKDN
-417 TDIPATDNVTDYK
+417 K

>member
-60 SSITAIQKELN
+60 SSIADIQKELN
-71 KVEGADNKNVLTAC
+71 KVEGADNKNVLKAC
-85 DAAAVSAPVTTK
+85 DAAAVSTPVTTK
-97 TFSKSDVTLDFSTTE
+97 TFSASDVKLDFSTTE

-126 VDSKIIS
+126 VDSNIIS

-171 ISKKI
+171 VSKKI
-176 ENSDIDNSNTTAAI
+176 ENSDIDYSNTTAAI

-201 TVGSSTEKAKMYKLT
+201 KVGSSTEKAKMYKLT

-231 KVDSSVVSTGDY
+231 KVGTTVVSAADY
-243 KVTQSG
+243 KVTQNG
-249 QTVDIEFTSAYLNND
+249 QTVDIEFASSYLSNGD
-264 TSAFYK
+264 SAFYK
-270 AAKVY
+270 ADKVY
-275 VTYVATVNTD
+275 VTYVATVNTA
-285 ALISTANVLNA
+285 ALISIAGELKP

-327 KVVKVDGNNTT
+327 NVGKVDGNT
-338 KTLPNATFKLTSK
+338 KAPLAGATFKLTS
-351 NDAEF
+351 DTDTTGT
-356 VKTLTTGTDGS
+356 TLTTGEDGS
-367 ATFTGLKAGTYYV
+367 VTFTGLKAGKYYV

-397 ITISTRGN
+397 ITISTQGI
-405 VTGDNVTGDNVT
+405 VTGDNVTDN
-417 TDIPATDNVTDYK
+417 K

-444 GAGTVMFTVGG
+444 GAGTVMFTIGG

>member
-15 MMIALMIPI
+15 MMIALMIPF

-60 SSITAIQKELN
+60 SSITAIQDELN
-71 KVEGADNKNVLTAC
+71 KVEGADNKNVLKAC
-85 DAAAVSAPVTTK
+85 DAAAVSTPVTTK
-97 TFSKSDVTLDFSTTE
+97 TFSASDVTLDYSTTE

-133 NSVISLPYYKEGKE
+133 NSVISLPYYKEG
-147 GKDSNWVN
+147 NWVN

-165 DDSTPT
+165 EDSTPT
-171 ISKKI
+171 VSKKI
-176 ENSDIDNSNTTAAI
+176 ENSDIDYSNTTAAI

-216 DTMSAGLTYKEVKEV
+216 DTMSEGLTYKEVKEV
-231 KVDSSVVSTGDY
+231 KVGTTVVSTDDY
-243 KVTQSG
+243 KVTQTG
-249 QTVDIEFTSAYLNND
+249 QTVDIEFTSSYLSNGD
-264 TSAFYK
+264 SAFYK
-270 AAKVY
+270 ADKVY
-275 VTYVATVNTD
+275 VTYVATVNTA
-285 ALISTANVLNA
+285 ALISIAGELKP

-311 TSDITGN
+311 DSDITGN

-327 KVVKVDGNNTT
+327 NVGKVDGNNTT

-367 ATFTGLKAGTYYV
+367 VTFTGLKAGTYYV

-397 ITISTRGN
+397 ITISTQGI
-405 VTGDNVTGDNVT
+405 VTGDNVKDN
-417 TDIPATDNVTDYK
+417 K
-430 LVVSDFPLSVPQTG
+430 LVVTDFPLSVPQTG

>member
-15 MMIALMIPI
+15 MMIALMIPF

-43 VSVYKVASLDVV
+43 VSVYKVADLDTTT
-55 SGQYT
+55 GKYT
-60 SSITAIQKELN
+60 SSITAIQDELN
-71 KVEGADNKNVLTAC
+71 KVEGADNKNVLKAC
-85 DAAAVSAPVTTK
+85 DAAAVSTPVATK
-97 TFSKSDVTLDFSTTE
+97 TFSASDVTLDFSTTE

-126 VDSKIIS
+126 VDSNIIS

-171 ISKKI
+171 VSKKI
-176 ENSDIDNSNTTAAI
+176 ENSDIDDSNTTAEI

-201 TVGSSTEKAKMYKLT
+201 TVGTSTEKAKKYKLT
-216 DTMSAGLTYKEVKEV
+216 DTMSEGLTYKEVKEV
-231 KVDSSVVSTGDY
+231 KVGTTVVSTDDY
-243 KVTQSG
+243 KVTQNE
-249 QTVDIEFTSAYLNND
+249 QTVDIEFSSSYLSNGD
-264 TSAFYK
+264 SAFYK
-270 AAKVY
+270 ADKVY
-275 VTYVATVNTD
+275 VTYVATVNTS
-285 ALISTANVLNA
+285 AFISIAGELKP
-296 NTNHVDLHYTNNMNV
+296 NTNHVDLHYTNNMDV
-311 TSDITGN
+311 DSDITGN

-327 KVVKVDGNNTT
+327 NVGKVDGNT
-338 KTLPNATFKLTSK
+338 KAPLSGATFKLTSK
-351 NDAEF
+351 NDAGF
-356 VKTLTTGTDGS
+356 VKALTTGEDGS
-367 ATFTGLKAGTYYV
+367 VTFTGLKAGTYFV
-380 EETVAPEG
+380 EETVAPAG

-397 ITISTRGN
+397 ITISTQGI
-405 VTGDNVTGDNVT
+405 VTGDNVTDN
-417 TDIPATDNVTDYK
+417 K

-444 GAGTVMFTVGG
+444 GAGTVMFTIGG

>member
-15 MMIALMIPI
+15 MMIALMIPF

-60 SSITAIQKELN
+60 SSITAIQDELN
-71 KVEGADNKNVLTAC
+71 KVEGADNKNVLKAC
-85 DAAAVSAPVTTK
+85 DAAAVSTPVTTK
-97 TFSKSDVTLDFSTTE
+97 TFSASDVTLDFSTTE

-133 NSVISLPYYKEGKE
+133 NSVISLPYYKDG
-147 GKDSNWVN
+147 NWVN

-165 DDSTPT
+165 EDSTPT
-171 ISKKI
+171 VSKKI

-201 TVGSSTEKAKMYKLT
+201 TVGTSTEKAKKYKLT
-216 DTMSAGLTYKEVKEV
+216 DTMSEGLTYKEVKEV
-231 KVDSSVVSTGDY
+231 KVDASVVSTDDY
-243 KVTQSG
+243 KVTQTG
-249 QTVDIEFTSAYLNND
+249 QTVDIEFTSSYLSNGD
-264 TSAFYK
+264 SAFYK
-270 AAKVY
+270 ADKVY
-275 VTYVATVNTD
+275 VTYVATVNTV
-285 ALISTANVLNA
+285 ALISIAGELKP
-296 NTNHVDLHYTNNMNV
+296 NTNHVDLHYTNNMDV
-311 TSDITGN
+311 DSDITGN
-318 TVNVYTFTL
+318 TVNVYTLTL
-327 KVVKVDGNNTT
+327 NVGKVDGNNTT

-367 ATFTGLKAGTYYV
+367 VTFTGLKAGTYYV

-397 ITISTRGN
+397 ITISTQGI
-405 VTGDNVTGDNVT
+405 VTGDNVKDN
-417 TDIPATDNVTDYK
+417 K
-430 LVVSDFPLSVPQTG
+430 LVVTDFPLSVPQTG

>member
-15 MMIALMIPI
+15 MMIALMIPF
-24 SASAATTYSASLTG
+24 SASAASEYYSANLTG

-43 VSVYKVASLDVV
+43 VSVYKVADLDTTT
-55 SGQYT
+55 GKYT
-60 SSITAIQKELN
+60 SSITAIQDELN
-71 KVEGADNKNVLTAC
+71 KVEGADNKNVLKAC
-85 DAAAVSAPVTTK
+85 DAAAVSTPVTTK
-97 TFSKSDVTLDFSTTE
+97 TFSASDVTLDFSTTE

-176 ENSDIDNSNTTAAI
+176 ENSDIDYSNTTAAI

-231 KVDSSVVSTGDY
+231 KVGTTVVSTDDY
-243 KVTQSG
+243 KVTQNG
-249 QTVDIEFTSAYLNND
+249 QTVDIEFASSYLSNGD
-264 TSAFYK
+264 SAFYK
-270 AAKVY
+270 ADKVY
-275 VTYVATVNTD
+275 VTYVATVNTA
-285 ALISTANVLNA
+285 ALISIAGELKP

-311 TSDITGN
+311 DSDITGN
-318 TVNVYTFTL
+318 TVNVYTLTL
-327 KVVKVDGNNTT
+327 NVGKVDGNT
-338 KTLPNATFKLTSK
+338 KAPLPNATFKLTSK

-367 ATFTGLKAGTYYV
+367 VTFTGLKAGKYYV

-397 ITISTRGN
+397 ITISTQGI
-405 VTGDNVTGDNVT
+405 VTGDNVKDN
-417 TDIPATDNVTDYK
+417 K
-430 LVVSDFPLSVPQTG
+430 LVVTDFPLSVPQTG

>member
-15 MMIALMIPI
+15 MMIALMIPF

-60 SSITAIQKELN
+60 SSITAIQDELN
-71 KVEGADNKNVLTAC
+71 KVEGADNKNVLKAC
-85 DAAAVSAPVTTK
+85 DAAAVSTPVTTK
-97 TFSKSDVTLDFSTTE
+97 TFSASDVTLDYSTTE

-133 NSVISLPYYKEGKE
+133 NSVISLPYYKDG
-147 GKDSNWVN
+147 NWVN

-165 DDSTPT
+165 EDSTPT
-171 ISKKI
+171 VSKKI
-176 ENSDIDNSNTTAAI
+176 ENSDIDDSNTTAAI

-231 KVDSSVVSTGDY
+231 KVGTTVVSTDDY
-243 KVTQSG
+243 KVTQTG
-249 QTVDIEFTSAYLNND
+249 QTVDIEFTSSYLSNGD
-264 TSAFYK
+264 SAFYK
-270 AAKVY
+270 ADKVY
-275 VTYVATVNTD
+275 VTYVATVNTA
-285 ALISTANVLNA
+285 ALISIAGELKP
-296 NTNHVDLHYTNNMNV
+296 NTNHVDLHYTNNMDV
-311 TSDITGN
+311 DSDITGN
-318 TVNVYTFTL
+318 TVNVYTLTL
-327 KVVKVDGNNTT
+327 NVGKVDGNT
-338 KTLPNATFKLTSK
+338 KAPLAGATFKLTS
-351 NDAEF
+351 DTDTTGT
-356 VKTLTTGTDGS
+356 TLTTGEDGS
-367 ATFTGLKAGTYYV
+367 VTFTGLKAGTYYV

-397 ITISTRGN
+397 ITISTQGI
-405 VTGDNVTGDNVT
+405 VTGDNVKDN
-417 TDIPATDNVTDYK
+417 K

>member
-15 MMIALMIPI
+15 MMIALMIPF

-43 VSVYKVASLDVV
+43 VSVYKVASLDVA

-60 SSITAIQKELN
+60 SSISAIQDELN
-71 KVEGADNKNVLTAC
+71 KVEGADNKNVLKAC

-97 TFSKSDVTLDFSTTE
+97 TFSASDVTLDFSTTE

-126 VDSKIIS
+126 FDSRIIS
-133 NSVISLPYYKEGKE
+133 NSVISLPYYKNG
-147 GKDSNWVN
+147 NWVN
-155 SYTGTISAKV
+155 SYEGTISDKV
-165 DDSTPT
+165 KDSTPT
-171 ISKKI
+171 VSKKI
-176 ENSDIDNSNTTAAI
+176 ENSDMGDSNTTAAI

-216 DTMSAGLTYKEVKEV
+216 DTMSTGLTFKKVIGV
-231 KVDSSVVSTGDY
+231 KVDENDVLPGDY
-243 KVTQSG
+243 TVTPDG
-249 QTVDIEFTSAYLNND
+249 QTVDFEFTSDYLNDDN
-264 TSAFYK
+264 SAFYTAK
-270 AAKVY
+270 KVY
-275 VTYVATVNTD
+275 VTYVATVNEN
-285 ALISTANVLNA
+285 ALISTANDLKA
-296 NTNHVDLHYTNNMNV
+296 NTNRVDLHYTNNMDV
-311 TSDITGN
+311 TSDITTGN

-327 KVVKVDGNNTT
+327 SVGKVDGNT
-338 KTLPNATFKLTSK
+338 KAPLAGATFKLTS
-351 NDAEF
+351 DTDTTGT
-356 VKTLTTGTDGS
+356 TLTTGEDGS
-367 ATFTGLKAGTYYV
+367 VTFTGLKAGTYYV

-397 ITISTRGN
+397 ITISTQGI
-405 VTGDNVTGDNVT
+405 VTGDNVTDN
-417 TDIPATDNVTDYK
+417 K

>member
-15 MMIALMIPI
+15 MMIALMIPF

-60 SSITAIQKELN
+60 SSISAIQNELN
-71 KVEGADNKNVLTAC
+71 KVEGADNKNVLDVC
-85 DAAAVSAPVTTK
+85 DAAAVSSAVETK
-97 TFSKSDVTLDFSTTE
+97 TFTDGDTTFNFTTDE
-112 PGVYYFKWTGTPAG
+112 AGVYYFKWTGTPAG

-133 NSVISLPYYKEGKE
+133 NSVISLPYYKDG
-147 GKDSNWVN
+147 NWVN

-165 DDSTPT
+165 EDSTPT
-171 ISKKI
+171 VSKKI
-176 ENSDIDNSNTTAAI
+176 KNSDIDDSNTTAEI

-201 TVGSSTEKAKMYKLT
+201 KVGSSTEKAKMYKLT

-231 KVDSSVVSTGDY
+231 KVGTTVVSAADY
-243 KVTQSG
+243 KVTQNG
-249 QTVDIEFTSAYLNND
+249 QTVDIEFTSSYLSNGD
-264 TSAFYK
+264 SAFYK
-270 AAKVY
+270 ADKVY
-275 VTYVATVNTD
+275 VTYVATVNTA
-285 ALISTANVLNA
+285 ALISIAGELKP

-327 KVVKVDGNNTT
+327 NVGKVDGNNTT

-356 VKTLTTGTDGS
+356 VKTLTTGTDG
-367 ATFTGLKAGTYYV
+367 TVKFTGLKAGKYYV

-397 ITISTRGN
+397 ITISTQGI
-405 VTGDNVTGDNVT
+405 VTGDNVKDN
-417 TDIPATDNVTDYK
+417 K
-430 LVVSDFPLSVPQTG
+430 LVVTDFPLSVPQTG

>member
-15 MMIALMIPI
+15 MMIALMIPF
-24 SASAATTYSASLTG
+24 SASAASEYYSANLTG

-43 VSVYKVASLDVV
+43 VSVYKVADLDTTT
-55 SGQYT
+55 GKYT
-60 SSITAIQKELN
+60 SSITAIQDELN
-71 KVEGADNKNVLTAC
+71 KVEGADNKNVLKAC

-97 TFSKSDVTLDFSTTE
+97 TFSASDVTLDFSTTE

-155 SYTGTISAKV
+155 SYTDTISGKV
-165 DDSTPT
+165 KDSTPT

-176 ENSDIDNSNTTAAI
+176 ENSDIDYSNTTAAI

-201 TVGSSTEKAKMYKLT
+201 KVGSSTEKAKMYKLT

-231 KVDSSVVSTGDY
+231 KVGTTVVSTDDY
-243 KVTQSG
+243 KVTQTG
-249 QTVDIEFTSAYLNND
+249 QTVDIEFTSSYLSNGD
-264 TSAFYK
+264 SAFYK
-270 AAKVY
+270 ADKVY
-275 VTYVATVNTD
+275 VTYVATVNTA
-285 ALISTANVLNA
+285 ALISIAGELKP
-296 NTNHVDLHYTNNMNV
+296 NTNHVDLHYTNNMDV
-311 TSDITGN
+311 DSDITGN

-327 KVVKVDGNNTT
+327 NVGKVDGNNTT

-351 NDAEF
+351 NDAGF
-356 VKTLTTGTDGS
+356 VKALTTGEEGTV
-367 ATFTGLKAGTYYV
+367 TFTGLKAGTYYV
-380 EETVAPEG
+380 EETVAPAG

-397 ITISTRGN
+397 ITISTQGII
-405 VTGDNVTGDNVT
+405 TGDNVKDN
-417 TDIPATDNVTDYK
+417 K

-444 GAGTVMFTVGG
+444 GTGTVMFTVGG

>member
-15 MMIALMIPI
+15 MMIALMIPF

-60 SSITAIQKELN
+60 SSITAIQDELN
-71 KVEGADNKNVLTAC
+71 KVEGADNKNVLKAC
-85 DAAAVSAPVTTK
+85 DAAAVSTPVTTK
-97 TFSKSDVTLDFSTTE
+97 TFSASDVTLDFSTTE

-133 NSVISLPYYKEGKE
+133 NSVISLPYYKDG
-147 GKDSNWVN
+147 NWVN

-165 DDSTPT
+165 EDSTPT
-171 ISKKI
+171 VSKKI
-176 ENSDIDNSNTTAAI
+176 ENSDIDDSNTTAAI

-231 KVDSSVVSTGDY
+231 KVGTTVVSTDDY
-243 KVTQSG
+243 KVTQTG
-249 QTVDIEFTSAYLNND
+249 QTLDIEFTSSYLSNGD
-264 TSAFYK
+264 SAFYK
-270 AAKVY
+270 ADKVY
-275 VTYVATVNTD
+275 VTYIATVNTA
-285 ALISTANVLNA
+285 ALISIAGELKP

-311 TSDITGN
+311 DSDITGN
-318 TVNVYTFTL
+318 TVNVYTLTL
-327 KVVKVDGNNTT
+327 NVGKVDGNT
-338 KTLPNATFKLTSK
+338 KAPLAGATFKLTS
-351 NDAEF
+351 DTDTTGT
-356 VKTLTTGTDGS
+356 TLTTGEDGS
-367 ATFTGLKAGTYYV
+367 VTFTGLKAGKYYV

-397 ITISTRGN
+397 ITISTQGI
-405 VTGDNVTGDNVT
+405 VTGDNVKDN
-417 TDIPATDNVTDYK
+417 K

-444 GAGTVMFTVGG
+444 GAGTVMFTIGG

>member
-15 MMIALMIPI
+15 MMIALMIPF

-55 SGQYT
+55 SGQYR
-60 SSITAIQKELN
+60 SSITAIQDELN
-71 KVEGADNKNVLTAC
+71 KVEGADNKNVLAAC
-85 DAAAVSAPVTTK
+85 DAAAVSTPVTTK
-97 TFSKSDVTLDFSTTE
+97 TFSASDVTLDFSTTE

-126 VDSKIIS
+126 VDSNIIS
-133 NSVISLPYYKEGKE
+133 NSVISLPYYKDG
-147 GKDSNWVN
+147 NWVN

-165 DDSTPT
+165 EDSTPT
-171 ISKKI
+171 VSKKI
-176 ENSDIDNSNTTAAI
+176 ENSDIDDSNTTAAI

-201 TVGSSTEKAKMYKLT
+201 TVGTSTEKAKKYKLT
-216 DTMSAGLTYKEVKEV
+216 DTMSEGLTYKEVKEV
-231 KVDSSVVSTGDY
+231 KVGTTVVSTDDY
-243 KVTQSG
+243 KVTQTG

-264 TSAFYK
+264 TSAFYT
-270 AAKVY
+270 ADKVY
-275 VTYVATVNTD
+275 VTYVATVNTS
-285 ALISTANVLNA
+285 ALISIAGELKP
-296 NTNHVDLHYTNNMNV
+296 NTNHVDLHYTNNMDV
-311 TSDITGN
+311 DSDITGN
-318 TVNVYTFTL
+318 TVNVYTLTL
-327 KVVKVDGNNTT
+327 NVGKVDGNNTT

-351 NDAEF
+351 NDARF

-367 ATFTGLKAGTYYV
+367 VTFTGLKAGTYYV

-397 ITISTRGN
+397 ITISTQGI
-405 VTGDNVTGDNVT
+405 VTGDNVKDN
-417 TDIPATDNVTDYK
+417 K

-444 GAGTVMFTVGG
+444 GAGTVMFTIGG

>member
-15 MMIALMIPI
+15 MMIALMIPF

-43 VSVYKVASLDVV
+43 VSVYKVARLDVV

-60 SSITAIQKELN
+60 SSITAIQDELN
-71 KVEGADNKNVLTAC
+71 KVEGADNKNVLKAC
-85 DAAAVSAPVTTK
+85 DAAAVSTPVTTK
-97 TFSKSDVTLDFSTTE
+97 TFSASDVTLDFSTTE

-165 DDSTPT
+165 EDSTPT
-171 ISKKI
+171 VSKKI
-176 ENSDIDNSNTTAAI
+176 ENSDIDYSNTTAAI

-201 TVGSSTEKAKMYKLT
+201 KVGSSTEKAKMYKLT

-231 KVDSSVVSTGDY
+231 KVGTTVVSAADY
-243 KVTQSG
+243 TVTQNG
-249 QTVDIEFTSAYLNND
+249 QTVDIEFASSYLSNGD
-264 TSAFYK
+264 SAFYK
-270 AAKVY
+270 ADKVY
-275 VTYVATVNTD
+275 VTYVATVNTA
-285 ALISTANVLNA
+285 ALISIAGELKP

-327 KVVKVDGNNTT
+327 NVGKVDGNNTT
-338 KTLPNATFKLTSK
+338 KTLPNATFKLTS
-351 NDAEF
+351 DTDTTGT
-356 VKTLTTGTDGS
+356 TLTTGEDGS
-367 ATFTGLKAGTYYV
+367 VTFTGLKAGTYYV

-397 ITISTRGN
+397 ITISTQGI
-405 VTGDNVTGDNVT
+405 VTGDNVTDN
-417 TDIPATDNVTDYK
+417 K

-444 GAGTVMFTVGG
+444 GAGTVMFTIGG

>member
-15 MMIALMIPI
+15 MMIALMIPF
-24 SASAATTYSASLTG
+24 SASAASEYSANLTG

-43 VSVYKVASLDVV
+43 VSVYKVADLDTTT
-55 SGQYT
+55 GKYT
-60 SSITAIQKELN
+60 SSITAIQDELN
-71 KVEGADNKNVLTAC
+71 KVEGADNKNVLKAC
-85 DAAAVSAPVTTK
+85 DEAAVSTPVTTK
-97 TFSKSDVTLDFSTTE
+97 TFSASDVTLDYSTTE

-126 VDSKIIS
+126 FDSKIIS
-133 NSVISLPYYKEGKE
+133 NSVISLPYYKDG
-147 GKDSNWVN
+147 NWVN

-165 DDSTPT
+165 EDSTPT
-171 ISKKI
+171 VSKKI
-176 ENSDIDNSNTTAAI
+176 ENSDIDDSNTTAEI

-201 TVGSSTEKAKMYKLT
+201 TVGSSTEKAKKYKLT

-231 KVDSSVVSTGDY
+231 KVDASVVSTDDY
-243 KVTQSG
+243 KVTQTG

-264 TSAFYK
+264 TSAFYT
-270 AAKVY
+270 ADKVY
-275 VTYVATVNTD
+275 VTYVATVNTA
-285 ALISTANVLNA
+285 ALISIAGELKP
-296 NTNHVDLHYTNNMNV
+296 NTNHVDLHYTNNMDV
-311 TSDITGN
+311 DSDITGN
-318 TVNVYTFTL
+318 TVNVYTLTL
-327 KVVKVDGNNTT
+327 NVGKVDGNNTT

-367 ATFTGLKAGTYYV
+367 VTFTGLKAGTYYV

-397 ITISTRGN
+397 ITISTQGI
-405 VTGDNVTGDNVT
+405 VTGDNVKDN
-417 TDIPATDNVTDYK
+417 K
-430 LVVSDFPLSVPQTG
+430 LVVTDFPLSVPQTG